1 MRQRRNAA
9 RRARRSLHVRNTDA
23 PQLLQALVH
32 GGAVTFGKHTLD
44 STLGRAYKQL
54 PMYEI
59 EFLVELKR
67 IADALEALAPRPP
80 VSLVSSVT
88 TPQEQ
93 QEHYHPQR
101 HVTDPVGPAIPY
113 ATLKDA

>member
-9 RRARRSLHVRNTDA
+9 RRARRRLHVRNTDA

-32 GGAVTFGKHTLD
+32 CGAVTLGKHMID

-54 PMYEI
+54 PMYE

-67 IADALEALAPRPP
+67 IADALEALALRPP
-80 VSLVSSVT
+80 VSLVSPVT

-93 QEHYHPQR
+93 QEQSDHPQR
-101 HVTDPVGPAIPY
+101 H
-113 ATLKDA
+113 